1 MISESEKFVFI
12 LFISGMGKKIKGK
25 LHKGSGG
32 RAKRNTKTAL
42 TSEQGKN
49 LKVDGGDDEKRE
61 CHATTLISA

>member
-12 LFISGMGKKIKGK
+12 LFISRMGNKIKGK

-49 LKVDGGDDEKRE
+49 SKLMAVTMKRE
-61 CHATTLISA
+61 NVTP